1 MLIQFTFTIKYTNG
15 DEAKVTTRPATDLA
29 FEEKFNKPIGSI
41 TAEIPLELRNVN
53 GEPTDE
59 QAAAAMR
66 WFGNSLSDRES
77 YFLAWHA
84 ARATVPLEEWIETV
98 ASIGW
103 DLAGSRPDPTQPAQ
117 PAGA

>member
-1 MLIQFTFTIKYTNG
+1 MLIQFTFVIKYLNG

-29 FEEKFNKPIGSI
+29 YEEKFGKTIAAM
-41 TAEIPLELRNVN
+41 TANVPLELRHVN
-53 GEPTDE
+53 GAPTDE

-66 WFGNSLSDRES
+66 WFSTSLSDRET

-84 ARATVPLEEWIETV
+84 TRATEPIEDWIETV

-103 DLAGSRPDPTQPAQ
+103 DLGGGSVDPTQPAA
-117 PAGA
+117 PAGS